1 MRRARRALPHP
12 SRHGGLT
19 THPRNPSGR
28 TWRLPSRRWLS
39 WRLLLGRCLRR
50 GALRWLGARGPLLRL
65 PVLRVPVRG
74 VPGLLGP
81 GLCPCAGL
89 PAADAGDR
97 GSGSPAG
104 GVLCRRLLPSPGR
117 WRDGRLFLD
126 LGAGRAATGSAE
138 PLGHALHRSCLGSPW
153 WTVAARSSFLP
164 VSMETASPQGCRHA
178 GSTDHLGLR

>member
-1 MRRARRALPHP
+1 MQKAWTGIRGSVWSVTMRRARRALPHP

-126 LGAGRAATGSAE
+126 LGAGR
-138 PLGHALHRSCLGSPW
+138 
-153 WTVAARSSFLP
+153 SSFLP